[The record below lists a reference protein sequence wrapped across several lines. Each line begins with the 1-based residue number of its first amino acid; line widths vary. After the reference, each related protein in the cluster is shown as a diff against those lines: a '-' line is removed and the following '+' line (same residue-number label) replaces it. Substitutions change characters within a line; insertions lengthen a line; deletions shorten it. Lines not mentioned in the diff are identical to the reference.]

1 MSNITTSLQAVRLK
15 VPILLI
21 EDDEAQLRVLA
32 DILEMRNLRPICCQT
47 GRAALQVCQQQEVNV
62 AILDLRLPDI
72 DGLQLLRQLKRHN
85 PGLKVIINT
94 GYASLESAMRAVN
107 EEAFAYVTKME
118 DVEELLAHIYRA
130 LPAHLVKYGPDAAKV
145 ETAVADFFVAGG
157 TLPPTS
163 ASYVE
168 RPADDELFN
177 CVLAGTF
184 CYILTARQMGKSSLM
199 VRVVR
204 RLKAIGIHAIVV
216 DLTGIGKVTVEEWY
230 VSLLSELQTAL
241 NLSVEPE
248 TWWQTHAALGPVKCF
263 TSFLRQVLLA
273 EIAEPV
279 AIFIDE
285 IDTTLNLDFSD
296 DFFAAIRSIYN
307 ARATDPIYNR
317 LSFILIGVATPTDL
331 IKDRKRTPFNIGQR
345 IELNS
350 FSWIDAQILKQGL
363 QTAYPDQGEAI
374 FARVFYWTK
383 GHPYLTQTLCRSI
396 VDGKDAYWPDERVDE
411 LVAKLFL
418 SEEARKETNLQFVQ
432 DSVRASPQRR
442 RLLELYRQ
450 VYEGKTIQED
460 ERSLTQNRLKLFGLV
475 NAERG
480 VLQVNNPIYGHI
492 FNQGWIRTN
501 TPVDWTRRLAF
512 VSLLLTLFL
521 VGLTILSIYWQGQR
535 GAADRAQVFIDGF
548 ETTTSPDVQVTSL
561 AGLFGLPGYEDR
573 ARRLFH
579 QELTPAEQ
587 LALFDSVNPRAVG
600 DQLIIV
606 IKQLYTDLT
615 NTEQNNLLLRAMT
628 GPLRELDD
636 PVAINLAA
644 EIEQWLEGRAYQALD
659 QPQQAITMY
668 TVAIR
673 LNEHNP
679 GAYFDRGLAYAA
691 LETPEQALADFE
703 RAVQLDEEIQL
714 PVGQV
719 VMGDAQL
726 YKTLRQDKEAYPTLA
741 AMALMPTMT
750 STLTSTPPVTATV
763 TVTYI
768 EPSR

>member
-1 MSNITTSLQAVRLK
+1 MSDVISSLQAVRLK
-15 VPILLI
+15 VPILVI

-62 AILDLRLPDI
+62 AILDLRLPDV
-72 DGLQLLRQLKRHN
+72 DGLQLLRQLKRRN
-85 PGLKVIINT
+85 SDIKVIINT

-107 EEAFAYVTKME
+107 EEAFAYVTKMG

-130 LPAHLVKYGPDAAKV
+130 LPAHLVKYSPDVAKV
-145 ETAVADFFVAGG
+145 GTDLADFFVAGG
-157 TLPPTS
+157 TLPPSS

-204 RLKAIGIHAIVV
+204 RLKAIGMHAIVV
-216 DLTGIGKVTVEEWY
+216 DLTGIGKVTVEAWY
-230 VSLLSELQTAL
+230 VSLLAELQTAL

-248 TWWQTHAALGPVKCF
+248 AWWRTHAALGPVKCF

-273 EIAEPV
+273 EIKEPV

-331 IKDRKRTPFNIGQR
+331 IKDRRRTPFNIGQR
-345 IELNS
+345 IELS
-350 FSWIDAQILKQGL
+350 PFSWADAQILKQGL
-363 QTAYPDQGEAI
+363 QTAYPEQGEAI
-374 FARVFYWTK
+374 FARVFYWTQ

-396 VDGKDAYWPDERVDE
+396 VAGKGDYWPDERVDE
-411 LVAKLFL
+411 QVAKLFL
-418 SEEARKETNLQFVQ
+418 LEEARKETNLQFVQ
-432 DSVRASPQRR
+432 DSVRASPQRG
-442 RLLELYRQ
+442 RLLGLYRQ
-450 VYEGKTIQED
+450 VYEGQKIRED

-480 VLQVNNPIYGHI
+480 VLQVSNPIYGHI
-492 FNQGWIRTN
+492 FNQGWIRAN
-501 TPVDWTRRLAF
+501 TPVDWTRGLAF
-512 VSLLLTLFL
+512 VSLLLTLLL
-521 VGLTILSIYWQGQR
+521 VGLTILSIFWQGQR
-535 GAADRAQVFIDGF
+535 GAANRAQVFIDNF
-548 ETTTSPDVQVTSL
+548 ETTSPDVQITSL
-561 AGLFGLPGYEDR
+561 AGLFDLPGYEAQ

-579 QELTPAEQ
+579 QELNPAEQ
-587 LALFDSVNPRAVG
+587 LALFASVNPRAVG

-606 IKQLYTDLT
+606 VKHLYTGLT
-615 NTEQNNLLLRAMT
+615 NSEQNNSLLRAMA
-628 GPLRELDD
+628 GPLGELDN

-644 EIEQWLEGRAYQALD
+644 EIEQWLAGRAYQALD

-668 TVAIR
+668 TIAIR

-691 LETPEQALADFE
+691 LEAPEQALADFE
-703 RAVQLDEEIQL
+703 RAMRLGEEIQMQ
-714 PVGQV
+714 VRQV
-719 VMGDAQL
+719 VMDDAQL
-726 YKTLRQDKEAYPTLA
+726 YMTLWQNQEAYPTLT
-741 AMALMPTMT
+741 ALALLPTVFP
-750 STLTSTPPVTATV
+750 TLTNMPAVRATV
-763 TVTYI
+763 TSI